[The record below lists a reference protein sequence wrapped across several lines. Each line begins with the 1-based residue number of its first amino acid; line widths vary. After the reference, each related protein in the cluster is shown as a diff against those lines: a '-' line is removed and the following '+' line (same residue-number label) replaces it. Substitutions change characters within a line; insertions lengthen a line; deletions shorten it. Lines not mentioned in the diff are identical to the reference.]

1 MGLAVAC
8 AGDFGFVFGGVI
20 AALLFFIF
28 VARYALAT
36 TKVFGAAAIAA
47 PSSRFAAK

>member
-8 AGDFGFVFGGVI
+8 AGDSGFVFGGVI

-36 TKVFGAAAIAA
+36 PKD
-47 PSSRFAAK
+47 REAKLLGSGG

>member
-36 TKVFGAAAIAA
+36 TKGGVATVSTA
-47 PSSRFAAK
+47 S